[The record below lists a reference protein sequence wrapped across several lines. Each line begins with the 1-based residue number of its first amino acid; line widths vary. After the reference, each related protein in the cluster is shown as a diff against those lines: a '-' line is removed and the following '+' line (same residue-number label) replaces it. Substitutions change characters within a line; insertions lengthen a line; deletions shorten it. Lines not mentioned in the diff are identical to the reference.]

1 MVEDRD
7 KECCEGGHL
16 KPIGAAISGSI
27 FFTFAV
33 SCTVRANRGRLIHIT
48 PEQVPFKSPFG
59 AGPAQAVLFGDPSK
73 PGVYVIRVRFPP
85 GAG

>member
-1 MVEDRD
+1 M
-7 KECCEGGHL
+7 
-16 KPIGAAISGSI
+16 KPVGAAISGSI

-33 SCTVRANRGRLIHIT
+33 CLQLSAQTADGFIHIT

-59 AGPAQAVLFGDPSK
+59 TGPAQAVLFGDPSK

-85 GAG
+85 GARSNRIFIRSTGL